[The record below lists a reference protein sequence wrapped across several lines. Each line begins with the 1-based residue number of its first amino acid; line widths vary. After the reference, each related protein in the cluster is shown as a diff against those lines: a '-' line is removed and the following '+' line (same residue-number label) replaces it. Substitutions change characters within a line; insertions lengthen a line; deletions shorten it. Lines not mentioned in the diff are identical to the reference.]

1 MHSYVEGEGDKAK
14 TVVVILDS
22 GNTKNIPDFIANIW
36 IKTNDVVV
44 VDDGSKDV
52 EIERLKA
59 ENEKL
64 KAMAQGNQSEV
75 SEKEALIEK
84 CKEYGIRYGN
94 PKTVSVETLKK
105 KIEEYESKSDE
116 GNAKDSN

>member
-1 MHSYVEGEGDKAK
+1 MHSYVEDEGDKAK
-14 TVVVILDS
+14 TVMVILDS

-64 KAMAQGNQSEV
+64 KAMAQGNQDNV
-75 SEKEALIEK
+75 SEKEALIKK
-84 CKEYGIRYGN
+84 CKEYGLRYGN
-94 PKTVSVETLKK
+94 PQTVSVETLKK

-116 GNAKDSN
+116 GNAKESN